1 MNASL
6 ELGQAYKK
14 MIDELEKCLSEEKAL
29 VAQLKL
35 NLNTIREKI
44 SLILVPSLRELDSY
58 LNFLKSY

>member
-1 MNASL
+1 MNA
-6 ELGQAYKK
+6 K